1 MYVEYSCRWGRD
13 HFFLLF
19 SFSFFFSTGEW
30 SVISGSAVIYMY
42 VTVILTCIVIG
53 TCTYIHVMTGCSQIT
68 CTYMEFLR

>member
-1 MYVEYSCRWGRD
+1 MYVEYRWGRD
-13 HFFLLF
+13 HSFLSF